1 MLNATIKARPVCCQP
16 WQTATPCFVF
26 VRMPIKMPTLKPSVA
41 TSSAKTGG
49 RTPYDPGQHLLH
61 SPKNGDYVVYID
73 QLLKQ
78 RLQAKQRLASTPK
91 PATAAK
97 TTSSPTTKTT
107 KRQQP
112 IAERAAA
119 KPNPPL
125 PDTNPNTAQASS
137 AASTD
142 KYRTTKVWFLIS
154 ILLSIIFPPLGI
166 LMFVFGVLRMFSKG
180 MQSKPSQ

>member
-1 MLNATIKARPVCCQP
+1 MLNVTIKTRPVCCQP
-16 WQTATPCFVF
+16 WRTATPCSVF

-41 TSSAKTGG
+41 ASPAKTGG
-49 RTPYDPGQHLLH
+49 RTPYNPGQHLLH

-91 PATAAK
+91 PATA
-97 TTSSPTTKTT
+97 TKTT

-142 KYRTTKVWFLIS
+142 KYRTTKVWFLMS
-154 ILLSIIFPPLGI
+154 ILLGIIFPPLGI